1 MEGTVVIIRG
11 GSHVGVLDYL
21 GVDLHS
27 GGAYL

>member
-1 MEGTVVIIRG
+1 MEGTVVRG
-11 GSHVGVLDYL
+11 GSQVGVLDYL